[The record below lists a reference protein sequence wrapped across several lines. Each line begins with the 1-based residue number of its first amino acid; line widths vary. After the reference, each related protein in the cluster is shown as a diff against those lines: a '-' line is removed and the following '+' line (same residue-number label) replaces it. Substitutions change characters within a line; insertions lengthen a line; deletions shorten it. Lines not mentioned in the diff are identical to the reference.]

1 MNKTTQYIIG
11 YTSISVALL
20 SWSIYD
26 SLSKSFNY
34 IMFIIEFTDGLK
46 LGIFINSIVFTFLV
60 INKIL
65 QILLFGTLRMIEVE
79 HLLEKLPIFAINLFL
94 NLATGDNNILL
105 NVLLMGIAM
114 SFKVVHVIMFDRLD
128 LLNLQIYNK
137 LNDDEFGD
145 RVELKDVIKYYI
157 GLINF
162 WLNIMLIA
170 IDFSVAK
177 FLVYDVFQGVNSF
190 TCLLFGFQFAVQ
202 GVEAL
207 TNFAKLLLGFYE
219 IVFYKVRKNNREAE
233 RERELAREGSEEV
246 EVDESEI
253 LEDVG
258 TDEVEVDESTAQ
270 GEVQTDEVEIENDDD
285 NELDYVWE
293 NKPYYGKAIDI
304 SSALLTA
311 ISYVC
316 FIYLL
321 TVHSGLSLPLSMLQ
335 GTYSSLRK
343 AWVQISQLLSLI
355 ESSKRLDTQLPNAT
369 KEDLERSDNSC
380 LICLDDMYSAE
391 EYHRLFKKPQAPR
404 RVPKKLQCNH
414 ILHMG
419 CLKEWLERSDSCPLC
434 RRKVFGPHD
443 TATQA
448 QQRAAEQQGV
458 NAQPQPE
465 NQPQQEPV
473 PLPQPQQQPE
483 SRPEHR
489 AEPPQPT
496 PTTTVPTSQPERDL
510 PNTTSSSDAASII
523 ANVNRQTEI
532 LRNSAISQIAPV
544 EGSSRDVEQ
553 MTSTSTP
560 VNAATAASSTSNS
573 GELLY
578 QMINLP
584 STAVIPPDWVLLPL
598 EHSEEEGVDYKV
610 SLSTDRKANLKIHD
624 RDRSR
629 DLKFY
634 GIPSD
639 S

>member
-1 MNKTTQYIIG
+1 MDKTTQYIIG

-46 LGIFINSIVFTFLV
+46 LGIFINSIVFTFLGV
-60 INKIL
+60 NKIL
-65 QILLFGTLRMIEVE
+65 QLVLFGTLRMIEVE

-114 SFKVVHVIMFDRLD
+114 TFKVVHIIMFDRLD
-128 LLNLQIYNK
+128 LLNLQIFNK

-145 RVELKDVIKYYI
+145 RVALKDVIKYY
-157 GLINF
+157 LSSINL
-162 WLNIMLIA
+162 WLNLSLIVV
-170 IDFSVAK
+170 DFGVAK

-219 IVFYKVRKNNREAE
+219 IVFYKVKKNNREAE
-233 RERELAREGSEEV
+233 RESELARESVEEAEVEGSDAVENRDTEDAEEV
-246 EVDESEI
+246 
-253 LEDVG
+253 G
-258 TDEVEVDESTAQ
+258 F
-270 GEVQTDEVEIENDDD
+270 ENDDD
-285 NELDYVWE
+285 SELDYVWE

-311 ISYVC
+311 VSYIC

-321 TVHSGLSLPLSMLQ
+321 TIHSGLSLPLSMLQ

-343 AWVQISQLLSLI
+343 AWIQISQLLSLI
-355 ESSKRLDTQLPNAT
+355 ESSKRLDTQLLNAT

-380 LICLDDMYSAE
+380 LICLDDMYSVE

-414 ILHMG
+414 ILHLG

-434 RRKVFGPHD
+434 RRKVFGPQD
-443 TATQA
+443 AGARA
-448 QQRAAEQQGV
+448 QQRADEQQGGNDRAQFADQV
-458 NAQPQPE
+458 DQNQVAQPE
-465 NQPQQEPV
+465 
-473 PLPQPQQQPE
+473 PQPVH
-483 SRPEHR
+483 RP
-489 AEPPQPT
+489 EPPQPT
-496 PTTTVPTSQPERDL
+496 PTTTIPIPQSMEHPTTSPSN
-510 PNTTSSSDAASII
+510 NTT
-523 ANVNRQTEI
+523 ANITAVVDRQTEI
-532 LRNSAISQIAPV
+532 LRTAAVAHATPT
-544 EGSSRDVEQ
+544 EGSSRD
-553 MTSTSTP
+553 MTINSTTLTSTQP
-560 VNAATAASSTSNS
+560 ATTSSSNLS
-573 GELLY
+573 AGELNY
-578 QMINLP
+578 QTINLP

-598 EHSEEEGVDYKV
+598 ERTEEEGIDYKV
-610 SLSTDRKANLKIHD
+610 CLSTDRKADLRIRERGRN
-624 RDRSR
+624 R
-629 DLKFY
+629 DLKIY
-634 GIPSD
+634 ELPND